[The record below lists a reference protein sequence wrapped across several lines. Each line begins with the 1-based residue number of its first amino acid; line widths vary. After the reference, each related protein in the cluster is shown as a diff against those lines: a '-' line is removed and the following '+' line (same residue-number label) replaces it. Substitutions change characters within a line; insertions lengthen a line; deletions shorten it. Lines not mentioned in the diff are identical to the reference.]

1 MGTRMIAAMLACLSI
16 LGFGLISLVPASGSS
31 LPKVI
36 QNCGPHRAC
45 ASVRPSTFNPG
56 HGLGIDRIKWHSYT
70 STRAVGWGRFGT
82 NWRCGGN
89 LDAEQMTCVKITLT
103 HPVTEHSISYF
114 KTLLYQPATMGGYS
128 GWDWNTATYEG
139 RF

>member
-1 MGTRMIAAMLACLSI
+1 MRIRIIAAIVACASVLGLSLI
-16 LGFGLISLVPASGSS
+16 LPGPASGSA

-36 QNCGPHRAC
+36 QNCGRHRAC
-45 ASVRPSTFNPG
+45 ASVRPPAFNPG

-82 NWRCGGN
+82 TWRCGGS
-89 LDAEQMTCVKITLT
+89 LDAEQMTCVKITLS
-103 HPVTEHSISYF
+103 HPVTEHGITYF

-128 GWDWNTATYEG
+128 GWDWHAAAYEG
-139 RF
+139 EF

>member
-1 MGTRMIAAMLACLSI
+1 MGNRIIAAILACLSI
-16 LGFGLISLVPASGSS
+16 LGLSLISLLPASGSS

-45 ASVRPSTFNPG
+45 ASVRPSAFNPG

-82 NWRCGGN
+82 SWRCGGN

-103 HPVTEHSISYF
+103 HPVTEHGISYF
-114 KTLLYQPATMGGYS
+114 RTLLYQPATMGGYS
-128 GWDWNTATYEG
+128 GWDWNTAIYEG